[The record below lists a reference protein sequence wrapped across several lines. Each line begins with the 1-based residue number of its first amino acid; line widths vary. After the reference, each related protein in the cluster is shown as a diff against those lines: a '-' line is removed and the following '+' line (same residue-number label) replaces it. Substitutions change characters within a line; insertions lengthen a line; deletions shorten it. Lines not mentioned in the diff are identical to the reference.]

1 MPRGSN
7 TDTPVVRTRRAGRL
21 LRRRTPES
29 RTRLDVVLSTV
40 TPTRT
45 PSPAVA
51 APRPASRARS
61 GRSAPRPYP
70 PRRSPRAR
78 PRAWAP
84 REGCP
89 TTSAAT
95 RSGPVVASVRV
106 DRPRG
111 RAPGTH
117 RRTVFRLRPE
127 APPADRAP
135 RGYPPERAPA
145 SRPAG

>member
-51 APRPASRARS
+51 APRPASRVRS
-61 GRSAPRPYP
+61 GRSAPRPYQ
-70 PRRSPRAR
+70 PRRSPRGR

-84 REGCP
+84 RGGCP

-95 RSGPVVASVRV
+95 RSDPVVASVRV
-106 DRPRG
+106 DL
-111 RAPGTH
+111 
-117 RRTVFRLRPE
+117 RLRPE

-135 RGYPPERAPA
+135 RGYPPVRAPA